1 LTSVK
6 PEMPSLVAVTV
17 TVPFFSPRASPL
29 LLTDTLELSALD
41 QVTTRP
47 VNTLLRASYNVAVS

>member
-17 TVPFFSPRASPL
+17 TVPFFSPRTSPL
-29 LLTDTLELSALD
+29 LLTDTFELSALD